1 MPKFFF
7 FFLQIVLLV
16 YVPEWVIL
24 DKSKISEFPVHR
36 FHRDM
41 EIEVSEFGLMAKIS
55 LAGS

>member
-1 MPKFFF
+1 M
-7 FFLQIVLLV
+7 LLV

-36 FHRDM
+36 FHREM